1 MPIRFLQRVSGF
13 ETTLDVNGTGSNSNT
28 FTIDFSKEE
37 NNYSCVPTN
46 GGNVNFVFSNIT
58 TQKINKQGNIIITNP
73 SSSGSLSF
81 SVPALPATAFSPGG
95 SQINFDTTA
104 NAVAIISYHILT
116 TTKVLINY
124 VGSFQSYDQSTP

>member
-1 MPIRFLQRVSGF
+1 MPIRFLQKVSGF
-13 ETTLDVNGTGSNSNT
+13 ETQTLVAGSGSNNNT
-28 FTIDFSKEE
+28 FTIDFSAEA
-37 NNYSCVPTN
+37 NNYLCNPSN
-46 GGNVNFVFSNIT
+46 GANVNFVFSNI
-58 TQKINKQGNIIITNP
+58 KKMNKQGNIIITNP
-73 SSSGSLSF
+73 SSAGSLSF

-116 TTKVLINY
+116 STKVLINY